1 MNGRHVFKICVVTV
15 LAVIGIGSG
24 LDKAA
29 LAQQGQADFEQGV
42 EVLTRGPVHE
52 AFAETVTFDPRPG
65 MVAAKA
71 PPNAIEELP
80 PDQRPEGD
88 NVAWIPGYWGWDD
101 ERTDYLWVSGIWRA
115 LPPGRQWVPGYWSTA
130 RQGAQWTSGYW
141 ADAGINEVAYLPQPP
156 QTIEAGPNIAA
167 PSANYGWVPGCW
179 VWHQGRFAWRPGYW
193 ETVQPNWLWVP
204 AHYVWSPRGY
214 VFVEGY
220 WDYSVGHR
228 GVLFAPV
235 YFDAAVYRRPGFA
248 YSPRTVIDLNVFS
261 AHLFLRPRYQHYYF
275 GDYYAP
281 SYRTSGF
288 YASFSFNSTRHG
300 YDPIYAHQ
308 RWENRGDND
317 WERRVRTD
325 FRHRRDHEDARPPR
339 TLTAQVRISAST
351 ERPIEKRSPM
361 VGVSFDQLAKR
372 KDNPTRFQPVAQP
385 ERQQLVQRGQEV
397 QKFRAERQT
406 LEINAV
412 RPSAEKASTQA
423 EPTRVRLS
431 RSPIVAK
438 SVDQLGKDRA
448 PPKPRAA
455 PTPDLKVTP
464 APRKTVSAVKPHGKA
479 PKAKKDE
486 PSAGPQDFEAR
497 DKSKQ
502 KSKE

>member
-1 MNGRHVFKICVVTV
+1 
-15 LAVIGIGSG
+15 
-24 LDKAA
+24 
-29 LAQQGQADFEQGV
+29 
-42 EVLTRGPVHE
+42 
-52 AFAETVTFDPRPG
+52 
-65 MVAAKA
+65 
-71 PPNAIEELP
+71 
-80 PDQRPEGD
+80 
-88 NVAWIPGYWGWDD
+88 
-101 ERTDYLWVSGIWRA
+101 
-115 LPPGRQWVPGYWSTA
+115 
-130 RQGAQWTSGYW
+130 
-141 ADAGINEVAYLPQPP
+141 
-156 QTIEAGPNIAA
+156 
-167 PSANYGWVPGCW
+167 
-179 VWHQGRFAWRPGYW
+179 
-193 ETVQPNWLWVP
+193 
-204 AHYVWSPRGY
+204 
-214 VFVEGY
+214 
-220 WDYSVGHR
+220 
-228 GVLFAPV
+228 
-235 YFDAAVYRRPGFA
+235 
-248 YSPRTVIDLNVFS
+248 
-261 AHLFLRPRYQHYYF
+261 
-275 GDYYAP
+275 
-281 SYRTSGF
+281 
-288 YASFSFNSTRHG
+288 
-300 YDPIYAHQ
+300 
-308 RWENRGDND
+308 
-317 WERRVRTD
+317 
-325 FRHRRDHEDARPPR
+325 
-339 TLTAQVRISAST
+339 
-351 ERPIEKRSPM
+351 M